1 MTVATKKYNPG
12 FLSDNEII
20 ETFSV
25 RTDEFASIMESVREC
40 TGNSNT
46 HTIVI
51 GPRGSGKTHLLL
63 RVAAEVRR
71 DASLAG
77 FFPVVFPE
85 ESYEVSTIGEFWL
98 ECLDRLAEQAP
109 VSERHHLR
117 ALLF

>member
-1 MTVATKKYNPG
+1 MTVATKKHNPG
-12 FLSDNEII
+12 FLSDNEVI
-20 ETFSV
+20 ETFCV
-25 RTDEFASIMESVREC
+25 RTDKFTSIMESVREC

-46 HTIVI
+46 HTIII

-85 ESYEVSTIGEFWL
+85 ES
-98 ECLDRLAEQAP
+98 
-109 VSERHHLR
+109 
-117 ALLF
+117 